1 MKASTIQKNLA
12 ALLTGVSL
20 LTLSACASAPMGT
33 PSIKSAMQQMKN
45 THQAEMNSD
54 NLADFKMHVA
64 GFKKGTHDAALNRY
78 RGTDAEQAM
87 YAEGMKK
94 LDAGL
99 MLVEQNIASG
109 NLTAAK
115 AELNRLLEIRNQY
128 HKVLKK

>member
-1 MKASTIQKNLA
+1 MTISTMQKNLA

-45 THQAEMNSD
+45 THQAAMNSD
-54 NLADFKMHVA
+54 NLTDFKMQVER
-64 GFKKGTHDAALNRY
+64 FKSAAHNASLNRY
-78 RGTDAEQAM
+78 RGTEQEQNL
-87 YAEGMKK
+87 YVEGMKK
-94 LDAGL
+94 LDTGL
-99 MLVEQNIASG
+99 LVVEQNISAG
-109 NLTAAK
+109 NLPQAK